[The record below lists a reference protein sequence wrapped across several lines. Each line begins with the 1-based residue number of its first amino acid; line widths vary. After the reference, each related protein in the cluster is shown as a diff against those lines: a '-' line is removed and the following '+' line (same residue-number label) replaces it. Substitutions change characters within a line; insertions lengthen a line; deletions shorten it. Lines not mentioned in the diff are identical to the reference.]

1 MKKTSAFCKGWFVRK
16 SKRDFIVSMAKERP
30 RAYQWFMKKHEKH
43 IEEEK
48 LIRVP
53 ASLDL
58 TPYRNEKDFGLMQ
71 RLIRRRDRTK
81 RPLEMR

>member
-1 MKKTSAFCKGWFVRK
+1 MRN
-16 SKRDFIVSMAKERP
+16 
-30 RAYQWFMKKHEKH
+30 

-58 TPYRNEKDFGLMQ
+58 TPYRNEKDFGLVE

-81 RPLEMR
+81 RPMEMR